1 MFIALDLETT
11 GLSPDKDRIIEIAAI
26 LVNKK
31 GEIQKQFQT
40 LINPETPLPD
50 LIKHL
55 TGLTDEDLKTA
66 PTIDAV
72 RDELIEFIKTAPI
85 LGHSVQFDIDFL
97 TANNIPATG
106 TVLDTFH
113 LAQTLLL
120 NEPSY
125 SLEILSEK
133 FDLIH
138 ESKHRAM
145 DDTLVAIELYKLLAQ
160 KIEKIPF
167 ETAEKIRKILEKSP
181 FGWKEVFLEH
191 LTKEEKGAAPL
202 ATRPSDTNLRRG
214 ASPHLQTEVE
224 AALINSISAIFES
237 PRATVEDLAIAATNF
252 TEKSGEKCLL
262 VTPEPQLLPRDVRL
276 VHLQPPARYLCDA
289 RFQEFLKK
297 EHFDHNEAR
306 LLIKIILWLSQGG
319 TGEKT
324 DLSIGDD
331 EYPTWEQISALPHLH
346 EDCSSPNCS
355 YKKALKDALFAP
367 VLVVSQHLYIEN
379 LTHHGALI
387 PERPYILIDSP
398 ELIDETAL
406 KALTKH
412 FTIHQFEPL
421 ARNLKEDLASRFQ
434 IFFGLLG
441 MFLDKYADKNAFQKQ
456 IILEPTHYQ
465 TTEGQQILNTL
476 SNLSE
481 QIDSLPSS
489 PNQRFLKKDLEILKK
504 AFANNQNVLT
514 WVMLSYEGYPVIRTC
529 PAQISTLLKQE
540 LWDKTKGALIFL
552 SNYGSLEN
560 NFSFLKKQLNLPAD
574 LPEVIL
580 TSEKQTSI
588 DLIKHPEIPDP
599 RQPKNL
605 TETIEILKKAE
616 KTPTF
621 ILVNAISA
629 IDNLH
634 HQLANHFEGQEILIL
649 SQGISGG
656 MGKIGQ
662 RFAKANEPVFL
673 IGTDRL
679 FQYVLKN
686 TPTAALRL
694 DVLYIHRLPF
704 MPPSHPVHQRLC
716 KKLSNSWY
724 DYSLPQAIL
733 KLKKFL
739 HLTLTRTNIQT
750 IHILDP
756 RLDQYDGKFLKSIK
770 NICQNA

>member
-11 GLSPDKDRIIEIAAI
+11 GLNPDKDRIIEIAAVR
-26 LVNKK
+26 VNKN
-31 GEIQKQFQT
+31 GEIQEEFQT
-40 LINPETPLPD
+40 LINPGTPLPD

-55 TGLTDEDLKTA
+55 TGLTDEDLRNS
-66 PTIDAV
+66 PTIDDV
-72 RDELIEFIKTAPI
+72 RDELIEFIGTAPI

-97 TANNIPATG
+97 AANNIPAPG
-106 TVLDTFH
+106 IILDTFH

-138 ESKHRAM
+138 ESKHRAL
-145 DDTLVAIELYKLLAQ
+145 DDTLVAIELYKLLAK
-160 KIEKIPF
+160 KIEEIPF
-167 ETAEKIRKILEKSP
+167 ETAEEIREILVNST

-191 LTKEEKGAAPL
+191 LVKEERGAAPQT
-202 ATRPSDTNLRRG
+202 ARPSATQPRRG
-214 ASPHLQTEVE
+214 ASPQLQTEVE
-224 AALINSISAIFES
+224 AALSNSISAIFES
-237 PRATVEDLAIAATNF
+237 PRATAEDLAIAATNF

-262 VTPEPQLLPRDVRL
+262 VTPEPQLLARDARL
-276 VHLQPPARYLCDA
+276 AHLQHPARYLCDA
-289 RFQEFLKK
+289 RFQEFRQKT
-297 EHFDHNEAR
+297 HFDHNETR
-306 LLIKIILWLSQGG
+306 LLIKIILWRSQGG
-319 TGEKT
+319 TGEKN
-324 DLSIGDD
+324 DLTIGDD

-346 EDCSSPNCS
+346 EDCSSPDCA
-355 YKKALKDALFAP
+355 YKKALKEAILAP
-367 VLVVSQHLYIEN
+367 VLVVSEHLYIEN
-379 LTHHGALI
+379 LTRSHALI
-387 PERPYILIDSP
+387 PEKPYILIDSP

-412 FTIHQFEPL
+412 FTIEQLVPL
-421 ARNLKEDLASRFQ
+421 ARSINEDLASRLE

-456 IILEPTHYQ
+456 TILETTHYQ
-465 TTEGQQILNTL
+465 TIEGKQILDTL

-504 AFANNQNVLT
+504 AFANNPNVLT
-514 WVMLSYEGYPVIRTC
+514 WIMLSYEGYPVIRTC
-529 PAQISTLLKQE
+529 PAHIGPLLKQE

-560 NFSFLKKQLNLPAD
+560 SFSFLKKQLHLPQD
-574 LPEVIL
+574 LPEVIFP
-580 TSEKQTSI
+580 SEEQISL
-588 DLIKHPEIPDP
+588 DLIKHPELPDP
-599 RQPKNL
+599 RQPRNL
-605 TETIEILKKAE
+605 TETVEILKKAE
-616 KTPTF
+616 KIPTF

-649 SQGISGG
+649 SQGLSGG

-662 RFAKANEPVFL
+662 RFDKAKEPVFL

-679 FQYVLKN
+679 FQYILKN
-686 TPTAALRL
+686 TPNAAKRL
-694 DVLYIHRLPF
+694 EVLYIHRLPF
-704 MPPSHPVHQRLC
+704 MPPSHPVHQKLC
-716 KKLSNSWY
+716 ETLSNSWY

-733 KLKKFL
+733 KLKRFL
-739 HLTLTRTNIQT
+739 HLTLNRTNIKT
-750 IHILDP
+750 VHILDP